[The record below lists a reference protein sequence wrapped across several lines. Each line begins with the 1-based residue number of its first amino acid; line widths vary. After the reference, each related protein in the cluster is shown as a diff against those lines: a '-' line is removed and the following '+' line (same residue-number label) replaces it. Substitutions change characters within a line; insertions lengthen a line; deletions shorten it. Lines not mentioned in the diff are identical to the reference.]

1 MSLTRTNDVIINNGT
16 STTAPTNSLE
26 LRNSVSSIILGTNLN
41 TTPVFTTISPTA
53 ITQGANSISLQNL
66 TLLPIVLDAVEL
78 PPNATTLQINNT
90 LLLTDGSNNASLDI
104 NQVNGNLDIV
114 TSGFPTFNNLPRC
127 SVVPTNADELV
138 NKAYADSIASTNAS
152 TITITDASDNNTYY
166 PTFVAGTG
174 TGQSLRTDFTPSGLS
189 YNPSTATLTATNI
202 SGSISVANN
211 NTNGVFYPVFVQNN
225 ASGIKPLLQDGLT
238 NTLTYN
244 PATSVMTATTF
255 SGALTGNAT
264 TATDATNAD
273 NVLIT
278 SDNTNGTYFIPF
290 SKTSGTGDKPLFQD
304 DTTGPLTYNP
314 STATL
319 TATNFSGNLTG
330 NASTATTATDATNAD
345 NVLITSDNTNGTY
358 FIPFSKTS
366 GTGDKPLFQDDTTG
380 PLTYNPSTATLTAT
394 NFSGN
399 ATSSGSV
406 LVTSDNTSALCFLTF
421 SKLSGTG
428 NKTLFQDDSSGLL
441 SYVPSTRQLTVARIT
456 PDPGDQ
462 NAFLTFVE
470 RCFIRRISSF
480 GASMGNSNFQATGN
494 SDYAVYMGDNGENNV
509 NAPLANATY
518 PNAKLNFKIGDVAYM
533 MMDASAGRI
542 GNVGIRNNTPAHPL
556 DVTGNIRSST
566 SVLTPQV
573 GNPSGN
579 LNIRVD
585 NAGAGGTLSFTGGTG
600 LLSASAGGTS
610 GQHLVVTIN
619 GTQYKIKLEN
629 P

>member
-1 MSLTRTNDVIINNGT
+1 MTTTRVPDLIINDGT
-16 STTAPTNSLE
+16 STTAPTKSLE
-26 LRNSVSSIILGTNLN
+26 LQNSTSSIILGTNLN
-41 TTPVFTTISPTA
+41 TTPIYTTISPTA

-66 TLLPIVLDAVEL
+66 TLLPTVLDAVEL

-90 LLLTDGSNNASLDI
+90 LLLTDGSNNASLDV

-114 TSGFPTFNNLPRC
+114 TTGFPTFNNLPRC

-138 NKAYADSIASTNAS
+138 NKAYADDTF
-152 TITITDASDNNTYY
+152 ITSDNTNGNYFIPFSKTS
-166 PTFVAGTG
+166 GTG
-174 TGQSLRTDFTPSGLS
+174 NKPLFQDDTTGPLT

-202 SGSISVANN
+202 SGSILVANN
-211 NTNGVFYPVFVQNN
+211 NTNGNFYPVFVQNN

-238 NTLTYN
+238 SALTYN

-255 SGALTGNAT
+255 NGDLSGNAT

-278 SDNTNGTYFIPF
+278 SDNTNGSYFIPF

-314 STATL
+314 A
-319 TATNFSGNLTG
+319 
-330 NASTATTATDATNAD
+330 
-345 NVLITSDNTNGTY
+345 
-358 FIPFSKTS
+358 
-366 GTGDKPLFQDDTTG
+366 
-380 PLTYNPSTATLTAT
+380 TATLTAT

-406 LVTSDNTSALCFLTF
+406 LVTQENTSSAVCYLTF

-428 NKTLFQDDSSGLL
+428 NKTLFQDDGTGLL
-441 SYVPSTRQLTVARIT
+441 TYVPSTRQLTVARIT
-456 PDPGDQ
+456 PDPGDS

-480 GASMGNSNFQATGN
+480 GAAMGNSNFQASGTT
-494 SDYAVYMGDNGENNV
+494 DYAVYMGDNGENNV
-509 NAPLANATY
+509 NAPAANVTY
-518 PNAKLNFKIGDVAYM
+518 PNTKLNLKIGDIAYM
-533 MMDASAGRI
+533 VVDGNASRL
-542 GNVGIRNNTPAHPL
+542 GNIGIRNTTPTVPL

-585 NAGAGGTLSFTGGTG
+585 NTGAGGTLSFTGGTG
-600 LLSASAGGTS
+600 LLSASAGGSS

-619 GTQYKIKLEN
+619 GTAYKIKLEN